1 MVRPVGANKEH
12 AIDVRIVAAT
22 HRDLRKQVA
31 LGTFREDL
39 LFRLDVIR
47 LEVPP
52 LRERREDL
60 AELVGHLFAL
70 ARKRHPGSPV
80 ERFSREAFER
90 LAAHSWPGNVRE
102 LANLL
107 ERLVL
112 VGTSAEIGAG
122 DLPASILEQSQDGP
136 SFSGR
141 VLTLEELN
149 RSYARWALARCEGRK
164 GTTAELLDID
174 RKTLGRLLG
183 D

>member
-1 MVRPVGANKEH
+1 M
-12 AIDVRIVAAT
+12 
-22 HRDLRKQVA
+22 
-31 LGTFREDL
+31 
-39 LFRLDVIR
+39 
-47 LEVPP
+47 PP

-112 VGTSAEIGAG
+112 VGTSAEIGVG

-149 RSYARWALARCEGRK
+149 RSYARWALGRCEGRK